1 MTAREG
7 GAEMERRAFN
17 PWPWPGGAFG
27 FVHANEVR
35 GAARVLLEVSRLFH
49 RDLVRLNYY
58 HDGPRCVWRPDSLV
72 EIEATAIA

>member
-1 MTAREG
+1 
-7 GAEMERRAFN
+7 MERRAFN